1 MQGTIL
7 IVDGVSTN
15 RIMLKVQL
23 SAAYY
28 HVVQSDGI
36 DGLETLIRRT
46 RPELIVTA
54 MTLPDGTAHDVRALL
69 DRDET
74 MRNTP
79 IIAIAAINDRAAQFA
94 ALKAGIDDVLLQPI
108 DDLMLQARI
117 RSLIRAR
124 SSSEELHWHDRS
136 QPATLGFAEP
146 AAAALAPP
154 SNIALLTHRAST
166 GAIWRARLREQT
178 SHRLQC
184 HRIDN
189 IHDMMTGQPPEAIVV
204 DLTDSESEPALRLL
218 VDLRSRAFT
227 SHAALIAIVPETAR
241 NLGAEALDRGAHD
254 VLQSGF
260 CAEELAIRIDTQL
273 RHKKQSDRF
282 RASVRDGLRA
292 AIRDPMTGLFNRRYA
307 LPHLAAI
314 AGEAATSGSSFAVML
329 ADLDHFKRIN
339 DCFGHP
345 AGDSVLIEAARRLQ
359 SQVRACDMVARVGG
373 EEFMIVIPDA
383 DQHAATLAAE
393 RLCRQINSLPFHCPG
408 IAQPINVTT
417 SIGVVVGSP
426 SSAMAKMQPE
436 QHAELL
442 ISQAD
447 RALYGAKHAG
457 RNQVSLIG
465 VAA

>member
-36 DGLETLIRRT
+36 DGLEALIRRT

-54 MTLPDGTAHDVRALL
+54 MALPDGTAHDVRAVL
-69 DRDET
+69 DRDDS

-79 IIAIAAINDRAAQFA
+79 VIAIAAINDRAAQFA

-108 DDLMLQARI
+108 DDLILQARI

-124 SSSEELHWHDRS
+124 SSSDELHWHERP
-136 QPATLGFAEP
+136 QPVALGFAEP
-146 AAAALAPP
+146 AAGFAPP
-154 SNIALLTHRAST
+154 SNIALLTHQAST
-166 GAIWRARLREQT
+166 GAVWRARLKERS
-178 SHRLQC
+178 SHKLQC
-184 HRIDN
+184 HRIDD
-189 IHDMMTGQPPEAIVV
+189 IHDMMTGQPPEAIIV
-204 DLTDSESEPALRLL
+204 DLTDKESEPALRLL

-227 SHAALIAIVPETAR
+227 SHAALIAVVPETAR
-241 NLGAEALDRGAHD
+241 HLGAEALDRGAHD
-254 VLQSGF
+254 ILQSGF

-292 AIRDPMTGLFNRRYA
+292 AVRDPMTGLFNRRYA
-307 LPHLAAI
+307 LPHLAAT
-314 AGEAATSGSSFAVML
+314 ASEAAKTGSSFAVML
-329 ADLDHFKRIN
+329 ADLDHFKQIN

-345 AGDSVLIEAARRLQ
+345 AGDAVLIEAARRLQ

-383 DQHAATLAAE
+383 DQDAATLAAE
-393 RLCRQINSLPFHCPG
+393 RMCRQINALPFHCAGVDHPVK
-408 IAQPINVTT
+408 VTT

-426 SSAMAKMQPE
+426 SCAMAQMQPE